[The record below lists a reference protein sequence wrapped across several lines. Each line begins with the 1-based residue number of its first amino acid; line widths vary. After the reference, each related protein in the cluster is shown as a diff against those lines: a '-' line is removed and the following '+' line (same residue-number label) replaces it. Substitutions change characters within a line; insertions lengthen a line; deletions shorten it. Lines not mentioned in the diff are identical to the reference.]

1 MLLHYVVAVAVGG
14 ALAWRRTHPLVVA
27 PFVQVLLGL
36 QAVFVAPPNMYV
48 YSIVLVI
55 AIFSLAAY
63 APTWR
68 SIAIPALVVA
78 GFGILQGLLAED
90 DPVGSVVTMVVFEG
104 VVLAAGVVVPGTAN
118 APRRCAT
125 SVTVLRR
132 MP

>member
-1 MLLHYVVAVAVGG
+1 MSAVRRLPSPADLALAATLAALGVVELHLDYAFEQTSEPGPVLLHYVVAVAVGG

-68 SIAIPALVVA
+68 SIASRPPTPHSARRTV
-78 GFGILQGLLAED
+78 
-90 DPVGSVVTMVVFEG
+90 SRTS
-104 VVLAAGVVVPGTAN
+104 AAV
-118 APRRCAT
+118 
-125 SVTVLRR
+125 
-132 MP
+132 